1 MTVGAQEAYLRWFRM
16 TSLKTREPDAVGN
29 LTSQGD
35 HTRRRTL
42 SPVVPVAFGI
52 YAVLLMVLT
61 LLKNRLSF
69 GGLWDTTAHDQ
80 RSLDL
85 VLFNG
90 FQDAPIWWGPWVN
103 TFGNI
108 ALFLP
113 LGFFLYAVLRARRSR
128 FPWVEVVVFSALT
141 SLAIECLQWV
151 FAVGYS
157 DVDDL
162 LFNTIGGAIGA
173 TIAAVTPRRAVP
185 WLSLALT
192 AGFLVVLGVMVAT
205 NP

>member
-1 MTVGAQEAYLRWFRM
+1 MWFRM
-16 TSLKTREPDAVGN
+16 TSLKTREPDAVGH

-35 HTRRRTL
+35 RARRRPL
-42 SPVVPVAFGI
+42 SLVVPVAFGI

-61 LLKNRLSF
+61 LLKNRLSL

-113 LGFFLYAVLRARRSR
+113 LGFFLYTILRARGTR
-128 FPWVEVVVFSALT
+128 FPWVEGVVFAAVT

-162 LFNTIGGAIGA
+162 LFNTIGGVIGA
-173 TIAAVTPRRAVP
+173 
-185 WLSLALT
+185 SLAAWAPRKALPWVSLVLT
-192 AGFLVVLGVMVAT
+192 VGFLAVLGVMVAT

>member
-1 MTVGAQEAYLRWFRM
+1 MWFRM
-16 TSLKTREPDAVGN
+16 TSLKIREPDAVGH

-35 HTRRRTL
+35 RARRRPL
-42 SPVVPVAFGI
+42 SLVVPVAFGI
-52 YAVLLMVLT
+52 YAVLLVVLT

-69 GGLWDTTAHDQ
+69 GGLWDTAAHDQ

-90 FQDAPIWWGPWVN
+90 FQDPPIWWGPWVN

-113 LGFFLYAVLRARRSR
+113 LGFFLYTILRARGTR
-128 FPWVEVVVFSALT
+128 FPWVEGVVFAAVT

-162 LFNTIGGAIGA
+162 LFNTIGGVIGA
-173 TIAAVTPRRAVP
+173 
-185 WLSLALT
+185 SLAAWAPRKALPWVSLVLT
-192 AGFLVVLGVMVAT
+192 VGFLAVLGVMVAT